1 MTIPTEP
8 DGIPMIIP
16 NTNNT
21 SHNTKN
27 AKTRFS
33 TPAFLNNQQGGYQ
46 GLNFGQQQQ
55 QQQMNYN
62 QNQQVMY
69 NNMNNLYQQPQESL
83 FGIPEQQYK
92 QDNSLRDMSNIQ
104 QNNQRDMNFPFKNF
118 NKAVPTPNTY
128 QPTMYQQNNNNN
140 NFAQFNLNKKSTA
153 VEQEFG
159 SNNMYGNFKEAPNIL
174 SRNLPQQQDYSS
186 SKNGTETKAKGE
198 ENLQEINR
206 KHEELI
212 NVILAEEE
220 EVISLHRQH
229 IDDMVDLI
237 KQVIE
242 GL

>member
-8 DGIPMIIP
+8 DGIPTIIP
-16 NTNNT
+16 NSNT
-21 SHNTKN
+21 SQNTKN
-27 AKTRFS
+27 SKARFS

-46 GLNFGQQQQ
+46 GMNFG
-55 QQQMNYN
+55 QQMNYN
-62 QNQQVMY
+62 QNQQAMY
-69 NNMNNLYQQPQESL
+69 NNMNNLYQQPHESL

-104 QNNQRDMNFPFKNF
+104 HNKDMNSNFPFKNF

-128 QPTMYQQNNNNN
+128 QPTMYQNNN
-140 NFAQFNLNKKSTA
+140 NFAQINMNKKPI
-153 VEQEFG
+153 EQEFG
-159 SNNMYGNFKEAPNIL
+159 SNNNMFGNFKEAPNIL
-174 SRNLPQQQDYSS
+174 SRNLPQDYSS
-186 SKNGTETKAKGE
+186 SKPGTEGKAKGE

-237 KQVIE
+237 KQVNRY
-242 GL
+242 LL